1 MATAIITGGSSGL
14 GLRFAHAL
22 AEQGY
27 GLVLIA
33 RDRDKLNKVASE
45 LAGQYN
51 VKVQPLA
58 ADLTDNKVVDK
69 LAAVITRT
77 KSLEVMIN
85 NAGFASHV
93 SADDNSAE
101 AHKLQRD
108 AIDVMAL
115 NTLIFSTAAATA
127 MKRNKKGQIIN
138 IASTSAWLF
147 NGNYSAIK
155 SYVLTYTQS
164 LALSLEGTGVTATAV
179 CPSWMHT
186 NFHTAAGLGEPAIP
200 EWLYVSPYEV
210 VTAALLG
217 AEAGKTVVIPSVKWK
232 IIIWLL
238 SHGPVALRRLI
249 SRRYMASG
257 NYNHESPDRRRS

>member
-27 GLVLIA
+27 NLVLIA
-33 RDRDKLNKVASE
+33 RERTKLNKVAKE

-51 VKVQPLA
+51 VRVQPLV
-58 ADLTDNKVVDK
+58 ADLTDKTVVDK
-69 LAAVITRT
+69 LAAVIART
-77 KSLEVMIN
+77 KSLEVMVN

-93 SADDNSAE
+93 AADDNSAE
-101 AHKLQRD
+101 AHQLQRD

-115 NTLIFSTAAATA
+115 NTLIFSSAAATA
-127 MKRNKKGQIIN
+127 MKRHKNGRIIN

-164 LALSLEGTGVTATAV
+164 LNLSLEGTGVTATAV

-186 NFHTAAGLGEPAIP
+186 NFHAAAGLGEPAIP

-217 AEAGKTVVIPSVKWK
+217 AEAGKAVVIPSAKWK

-238 SHGPVALRRLI
+238 GHGPIALRRLV

-257 NYNHESPDRRRS
+257 NYSHDSQSKS

>member
-14 GLRFAHAL
+14 GLKFAYAL

-27 GLVLIA
+27 SLVLIA
-33 RDRDKLNKVASE
+33 RERAKLNKVAKD
-45 LAGQYN
+45 LAGKYN
-51 VKVQPLA
+51 VKVQPLVV
-58 ADLTDNKVVDK
+58 DLTSKATVDK
-69 LAAVITRT
+69 LASVIAKT
-77 KSLEVMIN
+77 KNLEVMIN
-85 NAGFASHV
+85 NAGFATHV
-93 SADDNSAE
+93 AADDNSAD
-101 AHKLQRD
+101 AHQLQRD

-127 MKRNKKGQIIN
+127 MKRHKKGRIIN

-164 LALSLEGTGVTATAV
+164 LSISLEGTGVTATAV

-186 NFHTAAGLGEPAIP
+186 NFHAAAGLGEPDIP
-200 EWLYVSPYEV
+200 DWLYMNPDEV

-217 AEAGKTVVIPSVKWK
+217 AEAGKRVVIPTWRWRF
-232 IIIWLL
+232 IIWILN
-238 SHGPVALRRLI
+238 HGPVALRRLV
-249 SRRYMASG
+249 SRRYMSSS
-257 NYNHESPDRRRS
+257 NYKHD